1 MFKKLSQFVK
11 LLAAVQQF
19 KEFNELGINLAQWK
33 CLKAASKKSWR
44 LMAVPYE
51 RKKTIPARSC
61 GPTAASL

>member
-33 CLKAASKKSWR
+33 CLKLQVKKSWR

>member
-33 CLKAASKKSWR
+33 CLKLQVKKKLAANGSS
-44 LMAVPYE
+44 
-51 RKKTIPARSC
+51 I
-61 GPTAASL
+61 